1 MLLRG
6 YGGGDDQDVVMDVD
20 RPPSSSTHEVGTVLA
35 TITAGEAQATVTAA
49 NHSSTIAVTAPP
61 ETDRQVIVRL
71 VSAALDEAAAHG
83 DGAVHWWVQGATAD
97 DDALA
102 AELGLT
108 VGRRLLQLERPLPTG
123 IPVEIETRPF
133 RPGVDEEAWLRQN
146 NRSFADHPE
155 QGGWTAATLA
165 QHEAEPWFDP
175 DGFLLHER
183 GGRLAGS
190 CWTKLHPATETDAEL
205 GEIYV
210 IGVDPDFHGKG
221 LGPQLTLAGLAWI
234 ADRGVTTGMLFV
246 DAANTPALHMYEKLG
261 FTPRREDRAYV
272 RTSAARVRASEAK
285 PGTHLGAE
293 RPTN

>member
-1 MLLRG
+1 M
-6 YGGGDDQDVVMDVD
+6 
-20 RPPSSSTHEVGTVLA
+20 
-35 TITAGEAQATVTAA
+35 
-49 NHSSTIAVTAPP
+49 
-61 ETDRQVIVRL
+61 
-71 VSAALDEAAAHG
+71 
-83 DGAVHWWVQGATAD
+83 
-97 DDALA
+97 
-102 AELGLT
+102 
-108 VGRRLLQLERPLPTG
+108 
-123 IPVEIETRPF
+123 
-133 RPGVDEEAWLRQN
+133 DEEAWLRQN

-272 RTSAARVRASEAK
+272 RAPAARGPTSAARSAV
-285 PGTHLGAE
+285 HLGAE
-293 RPTN
+293 RLTRETDRAQIERRDGSTRAGFDLGARRLRAETLRAQMAPGLRFARPDPCCQRLATRLSSRRFLHRGRG

>member
-1 MLLRG
+1 
-6 YGGGDDQDVVMDVD
+6 MDVE
-20 RPPSSSTHEVGTVLA
+20 RPPSSSAHEVGTVLA
-35 TITAGEAQATVTAA
+35 TIFDGEARATVTAG
-49 NHSSTIAVTAPP
+49 NDSSTIAVSAPGP
-61 ETDRQVIVRL
+61 VERRVTVRL
-71 VSAALDEAAAHG
+71 VSAALDEAATHG

-108 VGRRLLQLERPLPTG
+108 IGRRLLRLERPLPTG

-155 QGGWTAATLA
+155 QGGWTVATLA

-183 GGRLAGS
+183 DGRLAGS
-190 CWTKLHPATETDAEL
+190 CWTKLHPATDAKPEL

-210 IGVDPDFHGKG
+210 IGVDPDFHGMG

-246 DAANTPALHMYEKLG
+246 DAANTPAVKMYDKLG
-261 FTPRREDRAYV
+261 FTPTREDRAYV
-272 RTSAARVRASEAK
+272 RARERSDRAV
-285 PGTHLGAE
+285 L
-293 RPTN
+293 